1 MANGAVVTAACP
13 LFLERFRQLKFCGD
27 LIASQA
33 FVGHTQGLV
42 VDVAVH
48 IALAFHQLDDIL
60 VTPGRPV
67 VLRNNHF
74 RVRAPA
80 LNGGVNV
87 LRPGQ
92 RVADFRAAQ
101 GVGVVQSMGHVL
113 CGLDHFLLFDV
124 PQHLRRSF

>member
-1 MANGAVVTAACP
+1 MANGAVVTAARP
-13 LFLERFRQLKFCGD
+13 LFFQRFRQFKLGGD
-27 LIASQA
+27 LV
-33 FVGHTQGLV
+33 VGQPLVCHTQGLV
-42 VDVAVH
+42 VDVAIH

-60 VTPGRPV
+60 VAPGRPV